1 MLGEGGQKE
10 PDLQF
15 EVFDPPVNGRGIP
28 TPDGGVTSCASEEAF
43 CGLLPD
49 GPACSTTVVWACPA
63 TGIELTSCSPQ
74 FGSYEEVSVSLTR
87 TLSSHDSLDR
97 EECTSEDKTKK
108 KKPCSDVVKRADC
121 YSATPQ

>member
-15 EVFDPPVNGRGIP
+15 EVFDPLVNGRGIP
-28 TPDGGVTSCASEEAF
+28 TPDGGVYLLRSEAF
-43 CGLLPD
+43 CGPLQD
-49 GPACSTTVVWACPA
+49 GPACSTTVVWASPA

-74 FGSYEEVSVSLTR
+74 SFGPYEEVSVSLTR

-97 EECTSEDKTKK
+97 EECTSEEKTQKRN
-108 KKPCSDVVKRADC
+108 PVVKRAGC